1 MNRKC
6 ADCVEYK
13 RCRESA
19 ASWVFFIIGL
29 IAIIAVRAVT
39 ILVHVNPVYG
49 QVSWYV
55 VVVGFAVFFAYKFR
69 VDRARARIIRDSGL
83 KDRILGGGS
92 IEKNEREMIGA
103 LLCALTSKKDRINYF
118 IIFVSSVAALVL
130 AVYFD
135 FIR

>member
-1 MNRKC
+1 
-6 ADCVEYK
+6 
-13 RCRESA
+13 
-19 ASWVFFIIGL
+19 
-29 IAIIAVRAVT
+29 
-39 ILVHVNPVYG
+39 VHVNPVYG

-55 VVVGFAVFFAYKFR
+55 GVVGFAVFFAYKFR